1 MNELSEFFKTV
12 SIEKTRV
19 AEERKRFN
27 QESKSKKP
35 IYQTFLARLKQ
46 KQNQVVLAQRE
57 GTKLDALQTFL
68 LDFKLL
74 KIVYKNKL
82 KNKNKKYQRWF

>member
-19 AEERKRFN
+19 AEERKGLN

-35 IYQTFLARLKQ
+35 IYQTFLARLRPA
-46 KQNQVVLAQRE
+46 N
-57 GTKLDALQTFL
+57 
-68 LDFKLL
+68 
-74 KIVYKNKL
+74 KIK
-82 KNKNKKYQRWF
+82 